1 MTEELE
7 MMFDEAKTSMNK
19 AIEHLQFE
27 LVKVRAGKASP
38 SMLSGV
44 MVEAYGM
51 QMPINQ
57 VASISVSD
65 ARTITV
71 QPFDKSTISSIE
83 KGILQANIGLN
94 PQNDGEYIRLNI
106 PPLTEERRRDLVK
119 QTKAEG
125 EEAKISIR
133 SARKDAMDYVKTLQ
147 KDGLSED
154 LAKKA
159 EDDIQKLTNEFN
171 AKVEKVL
178 EVKEAEIMAV

>member
-7 MMFDEAKTSMNK
+7 MMFDEANASMNK
-19 AIEHLQFE
+19 AIEHLQNE
-27 LVKVRAGKASP
+27 LIKVRAGKASP
-38 SMLSGV
+38 AMLSGV

-57 VASISVSD
+57 TANISVAD
-65 ARTITV
+65 ARTITI

-94 PQNDGEYIRLNI
+94 PQNDGEFIRLSI

-119 QTKAEG
+119 QTKGEG
-125 EEAKISIR
+125 EEAKISVR
-133 SARKDAMDYVKTLQ
+133 SARKDAMDYIKSLQ

-154 LAKKA
+154 LAKNA
-159 EDDIQKLTNEFN
+159 EDSVQKLTNEFN
-171 AKVEKVL
+171 AKIEKVL
-178 EVKEAEIMAV
+178 EVKEIEIMAV

>member
-44 MVEAYGM
+44 VVEAYGM

-57 VASISVSD
+57 VANISVSD

-71 QPFDKSTISSIE
+71 QPFDKSTIGSIE

>member
-57 VASISVSD
+57 VASISV
-65 ARTITV
+65 
-71 QPFDKSTISSIE
+71 
-83 KGILQANIGLN
+83 
-94 PQNDGEYIRLNI
+94 
-106 PPLTEERRRDLVK
+106 
-119 QTKAEG
+119 
-125 EEAKISIR
+125 
-133 SARKDAMDYVKTLQ
+133 
-147 KDGLSED
+147 
-154 LAKKA
+154 
-159 EDDIQKLTNEFN
+159 
-171 AKVEKVL
+171 
-178 EVKEAEIMAV
+178 